1 MFIMLNKVHN
11 LKGDNM
17 NITLDTNQS
26 TDAMI
31 DQVLPVLLEAI
42 KKKSFADDHHAT
54 DEEALALVVSKF
66 TKWDGDKILTVASEA
81 LEDANFHDLA
91 EKIAVL

>member
-1 MFIMLNKVHN
+1 MLNKVDN
-11 LKGDNM
+11 LKGDKM
-17 NITLDTNQS
+17 NITLNTNDS

-31 DQVLPVLLEAI
+31 QQVLPTLLTAI
-42 KKKSFADDHHAT
+42 KSKAFVKDYEAS
-54 DEEALALVVSKF
+54 DEEALALIVSKF

-91 EKIAVL
+91 EKVAIL